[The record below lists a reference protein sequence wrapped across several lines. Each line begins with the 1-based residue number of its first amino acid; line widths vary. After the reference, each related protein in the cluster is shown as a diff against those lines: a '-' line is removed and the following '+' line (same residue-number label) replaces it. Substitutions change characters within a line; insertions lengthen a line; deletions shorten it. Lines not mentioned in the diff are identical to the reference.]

1 MENFEGVVSY
11 FWPMVTLGP
20 LPFGRLHG
28 KIIAL
33 LGARKY
39 TTPIPYTCTSTP
51 LVVVIAHDIK
61 IDEYTWNVQPDHKP
75 RYRFSKA
82 GIAPYG
88 CVYRPESN
96 APNLRADILGQNKI
110 RFILQ

>member
-61 IDEYTWNVQPDHKP
+61 IDKYTWNDTGSPKLDSPHMCV
-75 RYRFSKA
+75 F
-82 GIAPYG
+82 IAPKATH
-88 CVYRPESN
+88 P
-96 APNLRADILGQNKI
+96 ILELIFRTK
-110 RFILQ
+110 